1 MDISTLVE
9 DLQQRLQ
16 QAANEKTRLW
26 WEGYLKH
33 EIRFRGVG
41 LPTVRTCVEA
51 WRRETGLADEPLEVM
66 METTMALFMSE
77 IAEDKLAGVV
87 CAERYIR
94 DKVPG
99 SMIIDCT
106 GQVFENRLIHDWS
119 TCDWFCVRVLGPKL
133 RDEGLPF
140 ARALEAWSREQYL
153 WHARA
158 ALIPFTAVAGEK
170 KYRAIIGRIAARLVA
185 RPERFAKTAV
195 GWVLREIEAHD
206 RAFVVDFVRAHAAAL
221 SVEAARNALKHVPSE
236 ESAPLIALVK

>member
-16 QAANEKTRLW
+16 QAADEKTRLW
-26 WEGYLKH
+26 WERYLKH

-41 LPTVRTCVEA
+41 LPTVRACVEE

-221 SVEAARNALKHVPSE
+221 SVEAARNALKHVPRE